1 MKTRELTARRID
13 AYVRSLRA
21 EDRAPSTVEK
31 YRRDINA
38 FAGWLA
44 GRLVT
49 KDLAAQ
55 WKNHLLAEGL
65 SPATV
70 NAKLSALNGCFD
82 FLGWQECR
90 VKFLRIQRQLF
101 REKGRE
107 LSRQEYERLVGT
119 ARDLGRNRL
128 ALLMETICATG
139 IRVSELRCITV
150 EAVRAGQA
158 VIRMKGKIRTI
169 LLSRKLCVKLLKYAQ
184 KIKAA
189 SGEIFLTK
197 SGRSLSRKQI
207 WQEMKSICARAGVEP
222 SKVFPHNLR
231 HLFAIVFYR
240 ISRDLVKL
248 ADTLGHSSVETT
260 RIYLMSSAAEHAKYL
275 EKLRLV
281 Q

>member
-1 MKTRELTARRID
+1 MKTRELTAGKMN
-13 AYVRSLRA
+13 AYAKSLRA

-31 YRRDINA
+31 YCRDVAA

-44 GRLVT
+44 GRPVT
-49 KDLAAQ
+49 KELAAR
-55 WKNHLLAEGL
+55 WKDHLLAEGL

-70 NAKLSALNGCFD
+70 NAKLSALNGCLD
-82 FLGWQECR
+82 FLGWRDCR

-107 LSRQEYERLVGT
+107 LNRQEYERLVET
-119 ARDLGRNRL
+119 ARNLGRDRL
-128 ALLMETICATG
+128 ALLMETICSTG

-158 VIRMKGKIRTI
+158 VISLKGKIRTI

-184 KIKAA
+184 KTKTT

-197 SGRSLSRKQI
+197 SGSSLSRKQI
-207 WQEMKSICARAGVEP
+207 WQEMKSLCVRAGVEA

-240 ISRDLVKL
+240 VSRDLVKL

-260 RIYLMSSAAEHAKYL
+260 RIYLMSSASEHAKYL